1 MEGLNYNI
9 SYKAYYLNISI
20 VKNECLFLN
29 WNSVNIYTNI
39 IEFFGDNKIREDA
52 IKYFKNYIINNIK
65 NEYISDVLNEF
76 NFHINYMYD
85 NRIVSY
91 YSF

>member
-9 SYKAYYLNISI
+9 SYKEYYININI
-20 VKNECLFLN
+20 VNNNCLFFN

-39 IEFFGDNKIREDA
+39 SEFFGDNKIREDA

-65 NEYISDVLNEF
+65 NEYISDVLDEF
-76 NFHINYMYD
+76 NFHINYMYKHKF
-85 NRIVSY
+85 VAY
-91 YSF
+91 HSF